1 MQAVATV
8 SKPLLSLFL
17 DFPSRVCTCVCVP
30 SIIWISQL
38 MATRI
43 QGIRKSQVTSLFHFD
58 IIALW
63 FHIAIY
69 RHFDMIAIWFLTPKT
84 AFIVALCNFSAFISH
99 QLTLFNFLRDEF
111 YKSWE
116 RKHLFSRENRN
127 HLHKKCFHY
136 FLNIFSIVAHSDEYL
151 HILLNIY
158 LFIIYLNI
166 YLFIIY
172 IFNPCRWRRQ

>member
-1 MQAVATV
+1 
-8 SKPLLSLFL
+8 
-17 DFPSRVCTCVCVP
+17 
-30 SIIWISQL
+30 

-63 FHIAIY
+63 FLIAIY

-84 AFIVALCNFSAFISH
+84 AFIVTLCNFSAFISH
-99 QLTLFNFLRDEF
+99 QLTLFNFLREMSF
-111 YKSWE
+111 TSHGK
-116 RKHLFSRENRN
+116 ENTCLAVKTGTI
-127 HLHKKCFHY
+127 LHKKCFTIFSIY
-136 FLNIFSIVAHSDEYL
+136 FSIVAHSDEYL
-151 HILLNIY
+151 HIWLNIYLLIILNIY

-166 YLFIIY
+166 YLFIILNIHLFIIY